1 MKFNYNV
8 NHNGIYYAPGEDV
21 PIEEEEK
28 PVDVEKKVAVKEKTE
43 EVTASQHRRGRPRR
57 E

>member
-28 PVDVEKKVAVKEKTE
+28 SVDAEKKVAVEEKTE
-43 EVTASQHRRGRPRR
+43 EVTTSQHRRGRPRR